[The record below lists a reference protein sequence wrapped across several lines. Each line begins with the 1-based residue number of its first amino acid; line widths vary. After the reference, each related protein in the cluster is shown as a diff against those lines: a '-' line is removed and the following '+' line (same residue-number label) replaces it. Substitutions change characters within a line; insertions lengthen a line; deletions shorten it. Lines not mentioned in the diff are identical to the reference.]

1 MTSSNLPT
9 NEVPSRVDIIDAQKP
24 WIVNLQYL
32 VLGFIMLGQA
42 AMLVSV
48 MWGQLAFLACNVLA
62 LWRCFALNRP
72 TADKVKDMACLAL
85 TLGLLL
91 LKFFG

>member
-1 MTSSNLPT
+1 
-9 NEVPSRVDIIDAQKP
+9 
-24 WIVNLQYL
+24 
-32 VLGFIMLGQA
+32 
-42 AMLVSV
+42 